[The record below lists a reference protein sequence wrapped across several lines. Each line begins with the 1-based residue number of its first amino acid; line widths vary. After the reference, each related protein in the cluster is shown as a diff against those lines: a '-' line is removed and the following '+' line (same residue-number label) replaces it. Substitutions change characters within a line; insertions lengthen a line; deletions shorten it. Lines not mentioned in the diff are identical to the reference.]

1 MRYNKT
7 QLIARRTK
15 MLPIKFVQ
23 QDMTTYSGLA
33 LVDHVLRLYRLQA
46 RLKDTFKQYHWGGD
60 YHIGDI
66 LFVLVVMLLLGAER
80 LQHIDYLRSD
90 PLFCRVVRL
99 TRIPH
104 RTKISTA
111 LKQFA
116 SDSLKALIELN
127 GELVI
132 EKLQSLGLLEITID
146 LDGTVVSTKGHP
158 TWALKGYNPIK
169 RGASSYFPLTAHIA
183 ETGHFLTIWNRP
195 GNVHDSSR
203 ALDLI
208 KSIQRRLPMFS
219 IRFRADSAFCVPQVI
234 NYLLHRQISFAIK
247 APFWK
252 LLALKTAA
260 QERKIWYSI
269 NETWSYFWL
278 KSPIHSLEKEHYVFI
293 FRKKVKEPGKHFQLD
308 LFSPNDGFY
317 EYSAVVTDTKQWD
330 AKELLLFVSGRSGQE
345 NSLSELKD
353 DFAFGYVPTNTYQ
366 ANSAYFQVS
375 QMAYNLSLSLQHEM
389 GLVKRHSTNPKR
401 TRFYQGWKWKTFRF
415 LILNRAGRIG
425 WEQGTKVLYLT
436 FNKAT
441 KQLYDRIGNALN
453 NPTIKKA
460 A

>member
-1 MRYNKT
+1 
-7 QLIARRTK
+7 
-15 MLPIKFVQ
+15 
-23 QDMTTYSGLA
+23 
-33 LVDHVLRLYRLQA
+33 
-46 RLKDTFKQYHWGGD
+46 
-60 YHIGDI
+60 
-66 LFVLVVMLLLGAER
+66 
-80 LQHIDYLRSD
+80 
-90 PLFCRVVRL
+90 VRL

-116 SDSLKALIELN
+116 SDSLKALVELN
-127 GELVI
+127 GQLVI

-169 RGASSYFPLTAHIA
+169 RGAPSYFPLTAHVA

-195 GNVHDSSR
+195 GNVHDSNR

-208 KSIQRRLPMFS
+208 KTIQRRLPMFS
-219 IRFRADSAFCVPQVI
+219 IRFRADSAFCSPQVI
-234 NYLLHRQISFAIK
+234 NYLLYKRISFAIK

-260 QERKIWYSI
+260 QERKIWYFI
-269 NETWSYFWL
+269 NDTWSYFWL
-278 KSPIHSLEKEHYVFI
+278 KSPIHSLEKEHHVFI
-293 FRKKVKEPGKHFQLD
+293 FRKKVKEPEKQFQLD
-308 LFSPNDGFY
+308 LFSPNNGVY

-389 GLVKRHSTNPKR
+389 GLMKKHSTNPKR

-425 WEQGTKVLYLT
+425 WDRGTKVLYLT

-453 NPTIKKA
+453 NPNLRKA

>member
-7 QLIARRTK
+7 RLIARRNK
-15 MLPIKFVQ
+15 ILPIKFVQ
-23 QDMTTYSGLA
+23 QDMTTYSELT
-33 LVDHVLRLYRLQA
+33 LVEHVLQLYRLQF
-46 RLKDTFKQYHWGGD
+46 RLKETFKHYRFSGD

-66 LFVLVVMLLLGAER
+66 LFTLVVMLLLGAER

-111 LKQFA
+111 LKQFT

-127 GELVI
+127 AELVI
-132 EKLQSLGLLEITID
+132 EKLQSLGLLELTID

-169 RGASSYFPLTAHIA
+169 KGAPSYFPLTAHVA
-183 ETGHFLTIWNRP
+183 ETGHFLTLWNRP
-195 GNVHDSSR
+195 GNVHDSHR
-203 ALDLI
+203 ALEMI
-208 KSIQRRLPMFS
+208 KGIQKRLPGFS
-219 IRFRADSAFCVPQVI
+219 IRFRADSAFCVPKVLD
-234 NYLLHRQISFAIK
+234 YLLQRQTPFAIK

-260 QERKIWYSI
+260 QQRKIWYTVDK
-269 NETWSYFWL
+269 TWSYFWI
-278 KSPIHSLEKEHYVFI
+278 KSPIGSLEKEHYVFI
-293 FRKKVKEPGKHFQLD
+293 FRKKVREVPKNFQLN
-308 LFSPNDGFY
+308 LFSPNDGLY
-317 EYSAVVTDTKQWD
+317 EYSAVVTESKQWD
-330 AKELLLFVSGRSGQE
+330 ASELLLFVSGRSGQE
-345 NSLSELKD
+345 NSLGELKD
-353 DFAFGYVPTNTYQ
+353 DFAFGSVPTNTYQ
-366 ANSAYFQVS
+366 ANSAYMQVS

-389 GLVKRHSTNPKR
+389 GLVKKHSTNPKS

-425 WEQGTKVLYLT
+425 WEQGSKVLYLT
-436 FNKAT
+436 FNNAT
-441 KQLYDRIGNALN
+441 KQLYDRITNALN
-453 NPTIKKA
+453 NQMLKKVA
-460 A
+460 

>member
-1 MRYNKT
+1 
-7 QLIARRTK
+7 

-46 RLKDTFKQYHWGGD
+46 RLKETFKQYGLGGD

-169 RGASSYFPLTAHIA
+169 RGAPSYFPLTAHVA

-195 GNVHDSSR
+195 GNVHDSNQ
-203 ALDLI
+203 ALELI
-208 KSIQRRLPMFS
+208 KTIQKRLPMFL

-234 NYLLHRQISFAIK
+234 NYLLYRQISFAIK

-260 QERKIWYSI
+260 QKRKIWYSV

-278 KSPIHSLEKEHYVFI
+278 KSPMDSLEEEHYVYI
-293 FRKKVKEPGKHFQLD
+293 FRKKVKEPGKNFQLD

-366 ANSAYFQVS
+366 ANSAYFQIS

-389 GLVKRHSTNPKR
+389 GLVNKHSTNPKR

-425 WEQGTKVLYLT
+425 WEKGTKVLYLT

-441 KQLYDRIGNALN
+441 KQLYDQIGNALN

>member
-15 MLPIKFVQ
+15 VLPIKFVQ

-46 RLKDTFKQYHWGGD
+46 RLKETFKTYQLSGD

-66 LFVLVVMLLLGAER
+66 LFVLVVMLLVGAER

-127 GELVI
+127 GQLVI
-132 EKLQSLGLLEITID
+132 EKLQSLGLLEVTID

-158 TWALKGYNPIK
+158 TWAFKGYNPIK
-169 RGASSYFPLTAHIA
+169 RGAPSYFPLTAHVA

-195 GNVHDSSR
+195 GNVHDSKR
-203 ALDLI
+203 ALEL
-208 KSIQRRLPMFS
+208 IQRIRKQLPMFS

-234 NYLLHRQISFAIK
+234 NYLLHHYLSFAIK

-260 QERKIWYSI
+260 EKRKIWYSV

-278 KSPIHSLEKEHYVFI
+278 KSPIDSLEEEHYVFI
-293 FRKKVKEPGKHFQLD
+293 FRKKVKELGKNFQLD
-308 LFSPNDGFY
+308 LFSPNNGVY

-366 ANSAYFQVS
+366 ANSAYFQIS

-389 GLVKRHSTNPKR
+389 GLVKKHPTNPKR
-401 TRFYQGWKWKTFRF
+401 TRFYQGRKWKTFRF

-425 WEQGTKVLYLT
+425 WEQGTRVLYLT

-441 KQLYDRIGNALN
+441 KQLYDRIGNTLN
-453 NPTIKKA
+453 NPTKKA

>member
-15 MLPIKFVQ
+15 ILPIKFVQ

-33 LVDHVLRLYRLQA
+33 LVEHVLRLYRLQA
-46 RLKDTFKQYHWGGD
+46 RLKETFKQYHFGGD

-104 RTKISTA
+104 RTKISAA

-169 RGASSYFPLTAHIA
+169 RGAPSYFPLTAHVA

-195 GNVHDSSR
+195 GNAHDSNR

-208 KSIQRRLPMFS
+208 KTIQRRLPMFS
-219 IRFRADSAFCVPQVI
+219 IRFRADSAFCAPQVI
-234 NYLLHRQISFAIK
+234 NYLLYKQISFAIK

-269 NETWSYFWL
+269 NDKWSYFWL

-293 FRKKVKEPGKHFQLD
+293 FRKKVKEPEKHFQLD
-308 LFSPNDGFY
+308 LFSPNNGVY

-366 ANSAYFQVS
+366 ANSAYFQIS

-389 GLVKRHSTNPKR
+389 GLVKKQSINPKR

-425 WEQGTKVLYLT
+425 WDQGTKVLYLT
-436 FNKAT
+436 FNRAT
-441 KQLYDRIGNALN
+441 KQLYDRIGTALN
-453 NPTIKKA
+453 NPTLKKA

>member
-15 MLPIKFVQ
+15 ILPIKFVQ

-46 RLKDTFKQYHWGGD
+46 RLKETFKEYQLSGD

-169 RGASSYFPLTAHIA
+169 RGAPSYFPLTAHVA

-195 GNVHDSSR
+195 GNVHDSNR
-203 ALDLI
+203 ALEL
-208 KSIQRRLPMFS
+208 IQRIQKRLAMFS

-234 NYLLHRQISFAIK
+234 NYLLHRHISFAIK

-260 QERKIWYSI
+260 QKRKIWYSV

-278 KSPIHSLEKEHYVFI
+278 KSPIVSLEEEHYVFI
-293 FRKKVKEPGKHFQLD
+293 FRKKVKEPKKDFQLD

-330 AKELLLFVSGRSGQE
+330 AKELLLFASGRSGQE

-353 DFAFGYVPTNTYQ
+353 DFAFGTVPTNTYQ
-366 ANSAYFQVS
+366 ANSAYFQIS

-389 GLVKRHSTNPKR
+389 GLVKKHPTNPKR

-436 FNKAT
+436 FNQAT

-453 NPTIKKA
+453 SSTIKKA

>member
-7 QLIARRTK
+7 QLIARRNK
-15 MLPIKFVQ
+15 ILPIKFIQ

-33 LVDHVLRLYRLQA
+33 LIEHVLQLYRLQV
-46 RLKDTFKQYHWGGD
+46 RLKETFKHYRFSGD
-60 YHIGDI
+60 YHIGDV
-66 LFVLVVMLLLGAER
+66 LFTLVVMFLLGAER

-111 LKQFA
+111 LKQFS

-127 GELVI
+127 AELVI
-132 EKLQSLGLLEITID
+132 EKLQSLGLLELTID

-169 RGASSYFPLTAHIA
+169 KGAPSYFPLTAHVA
-183 ETGHFLTIWNRP
+183 ETGHFLTLWNRP
-195 GNVHDSSR
+195 GNVHDSHR
-203 ALDLI
+203 ALEMI
-208 KSIQRRLPMFS
+208 KGIQKRLPGFS
-219 IRFRADSAFCVPQVI
+219 IRFRADSAFCVPKVLD
-234 NYLLHRQISFAIK
+234 YLLERKIPFAIK

-260 QERKIWYSI
+260 QQRKIWYTVDK
-269 NETWSYFWL
+269 TWSYFWI
-278 KSPIHSLEKEHYVFI
+278 KSPIGSLEKEHYVFI
-293 FRKKVKEPGKHFQLD
+293 FRKKVREVPQNFQLN
-308 LFSPNDGFY
+308 LFSPNDGLY
-317 EYSAVVTDTKQWD
+317 EYSAVVTESKQWD

-345 NSLSELKD
+345 NSLGELKD
-353 DFAFGYVPTNTYQ
+353 DFAFGSVPTNTYQ
-366 ANSAYFQVS
+366 ANSAYMQVS

-389 GLVKRHSTNPKR
+389 GLVKKHSTNPKN

-415 LILNRAGRIG
+415 LVLNRAGRIG
-425 WEQGTKVLYLT
+425 WEQGSKVLYLT
-436 FNKAT
+436 FNNAT
-441 KQLYDRIGNALN
+441 KQLYDRITNALN
-453 NPTIKKA
+453 NQMLKKVA
-460 A
+460 

>member
-15 MLPIKFVQ
+15 ILPIKFVQ

-33 LVDHVLRLYRLQA
+33 LVEHVLRLYRLQA
-46 RLKDTFKQYHWGGD
+46 RLKETFKQYHFGGD

-104 RTKISTA
+104 RTKISMA
-111 LKQFA
+111 LKQFT

-169 RGASSYFPLTAHIA
+169 RGAPSYFPLTAHVA

-195 GNVHDSSR
+195 GNVHDSNR

-208 KSIQRRLPMFS
+208 KTIQRRLPMFS
-219 IRFRADSAFCVPQVI
+219 IRLRADSAFCAPQVV
-234 NYLLHRQISFAIK
+234 NYLLYRQISFAIK

-269 NETWSYFWL
+269 NDTWSYFWL
-278 KSPIHSLEKEHYVFI
+278 KSPIHSLEKAHYVFI
-293 FRKKVKEPGKHFQLD
+293 FRKKVKEPEKHFQLD
-308 LFSPNDGFY
+308 LFSPNNGVY

-330 AKELLLFVSGRSGQE
+330 AKELHLFVSGRSGQE

-353 DFAFGYVPTNTYQ
+353 DFAFGYVPTNIYQ
-366 ANSAYFQVS
+366 ANSAYFQIS

-389 GLVKRHSTNPKR
+389 GLVKKHSTNPKR

-425 WEQGTKVLYLT
+425 WDQGSKILYLT

-453 NPTIKKA
+453 TPTFKKA

>member
-1 MRYNKT
+1 
-7 QLIARRTK
+7 
-15 MLPIKFVQ
+15 MLPIRFVQ

-33 LVDHVLRLYRLQA
+33 LVGHVLRLYRLQT
-46 RLKDTFKQYHWGGD
+46 RLKETFKDYHFSGD

-66 LFVLVVMLLLGAER
+66 LFVFVVMLLLGAER

-127 GELVI
+127 TELVT
-132 EKLQSLGLLEITID
+132 EKLRSLGLLEITID
-146 LDGTVVSTKGHP
+146 VDGTVVSTKGHP

-169 RGASSYFPLTAHIA
+169 RGAPSYFPLTAHVA

-195 GNVHDSSR
+195 GNVHDSNR
-203 ALDLI
+203 ALELI
-208 KSIQRRLPMFS
+208 KRIQKRLPEFS
-219 IRFRADSAFCVPQVI
+219 IRFRADSAFCVPKVLH
-234 NYLLHRQISFAIK
+234 YLLYRQISFAIK

-260 QERKIWYSI
+260 QQRTIWYSV

-278 KSPIHSLEKEHYVFI
+278 KRPIDSLEKEHYVFI
-293 FRKKVKEPGKHFQLD
+293 FRKRVKEPGNNFQLD
-308 LFSPNDGFY
+308 LFSPNDGVY
-317 EYSAVVTDTKQWD
+317 EYSAVVTDTKQWE

-389 GLVKRHSTNPKR
+389 GLVKKLLTNPKR

-425 WEQGTKVLYLT
+425 WQQGTKVLYLT

-441 KQLYDRIGNALN
+441 KQLYDRIDNALN
-453 NPTIKKA
+453 NQTLKKA

>member
-15 MLPIKFVQ
+15 ILPIKFVQ

-33 LVDHVLRLYRLQA
+33 LVEHVLRLYRLQA
-46 RLKDTFKQYHWGGD
+46 RLKETFKQYHFGGD

-127 GELVI
+127 GQLVI

-169 RGASSYFPLTAHIA
+169 RGALSYFPLTAHVA

-195 GNVHDSSR
+195 GNVHDSNR

-208 KSIQRRLPMFS
+208 KTIQRRLPMFS
-219 IRFRADSAFCVPQVI
+219 IRFRADSAFCAPQVI
-234 NYLLHRQISFAIK
+234 NYLLYKQISFAIK

-252 LLALKTAA
+252 LLALKAAA

-269 NETWSYFWL
+269 NDTWSYFWL
-278 KSPIHSLEKEHYVFI
+278 KSPIHSLEKEHDVFI
-293 FRKKVKEPGKHFQLD
+293 VRKKVKEPEKHFQLD
-308 LFSPNDGFY
+308 LFSPNNGVY
-317 EYSAVVTDTKQWD
+317 EYSAVVTDTKQLD
-330 AKELLLFVSGRSGQE
+330 GKELLLFVSGRSGQE
-345 NSLSELKD
+345 NSFSELKD

-389 GLVKRHSTNPKR
+389 GLVKKHLTNPKR

-425 WEQGTKVLYLT
+425 WDRGTKVLYLT

-441 KQLYDRIGNALN
+441 KQLYERIGNALN
-453 NPTIKKA
+453 NPNLKKA

>member
-1 MRYNKT
+1 MRYNKAR
-7 QLIARRTK
+7 LIARRNK
-15 MLPIKFVQ
+15 ILPIKFIQ

-33 LVDHVLRLYRLQA
+33 LVDHVLRLYRLQV
-46 RLKDTFKQYHWGGD
+46 RLKETFKHYRFSGD

-66 LFVLVVMLLLGAER
+66 LFVLLVMLLLGVER

-169 RGASSYFPLTAHIA
+169 RGAPSYFPLTAHVA

-195 GNVHDSSR
+195 GNVHDSNR

-208 KSIQRRLPMFS
+208 KKIQKRLPMFS
-219 IRFRADSAFCVPQVI
+219 IRFRADNAFCVPKVL
-234 NYLLHRQISFAIK
+234 NYLLQRQISFAIK

-260 QERKIWYSI
+260 QQRKIWYSV

-278 KSPIHSLEKEHYVFI
+278 KNPINSLEKEHYVFI
-293 FRKKVKEPGKHFQLD
+293 FRKKVQEPGKHFQFD
-308 LFSPNDGFY
+308 LFSPNDGIY
-317 EYSAVVTDTKQWD
+317 EYSAVVTDTKQWE
-330 AKELLLFVSGRSGQE
+330 AKELLLFISGRSGQE

-375 QMAYNLSLSLQHEM
+375 QMAYNLSLSLQHDM
-389 GLVKRHSTNPKR
+389 GLVQKHSTNPKR
-401 TRFYQGWKWKTFRF
+401 TRLYQSWKWKTFRF

-425 WEQGTKVLYLT
+425 WEQGTKVLCLT

-441 KQLYDRIGNALN
+441 KQLYDRIANALN
-453 NPTIKKA
+453 NPTLKKA

>member
-1 MRYNKT
+1 
-7 QLIARRTK
+7 
-15 MLPIKFVQ
+15 
-23 QDMTTYSGLA
+23 MTTYSGLA
-33 LVDHVLRLYRLQA
+33 LVEHVLRLYRLQA
-46 RLKDTFKQYHWGGD
+46 RLKETFKQYHFGGD

-66 LFVLVVMLLLGAER
+66 LFVLVVMFLLGAER

-104 RTKISTA
+104 RTKISAA

-127 GELVI
+127 GQLVI

-169 RGASSYFPLTAHIA
+169 RGAPCYFPLTAHVA

-195 GNVHDSSR
+195 GNVHDSNR

-208 KSIQRRLPMFS
+208 KTIQRRLPMFS
-219 IRFRADSAFCVPQVI
+219 IRFRADSAFCAPQVI
-234 NYLLHRQISFAIK
+234 NYLLYKQISFAIK

-269 NETWSYFWL
+269 NDTWSYFWL
-278 KSPIHSLEKEHYVFI
+278 ESPIHSLEKEHYVFI
-293 FRKKVKEPGKHFQLD
+293 FRKKVKEPEKHFQLN
-308 LFSPNDGFY
+308 LFSPNNGVY
-317 EYSAVVTDTKQWD
+317 EYSAVVTDTRQWD

-389 GLVKRHSTNPKR
+389 GIVKKHSINPKR

-425 WEQGTKVLYLT
+425 WDRGTKVLYLT

-453 NPTIKKA
+453 NNLKKA

>member
-7 QLIARRTK
+7 QLIARRTNI
-15 MLPIKFVQ
+15 LPIKFVQ

-46 RLKDTFKQYHWGGD
+46 RLKETFKHHRFSGD

-127 GELVI
+127 AELVI
-132 EKLQSLGLLEITID
+132 EKLRSLGLLEITID
-146 LDGTVVSTKGHP
+146 VDGTVVSTKGHP
-158 TWALKGYNPIK
+158 SWALKGYNPIK
-169 RGASSYFPLTAHIA
+169 RGAPSYFPLTAHVA

-195 GNVHDSSR
+195 GNVHDSNR
-203 ALDLI
+203 ALELI
-208 KSIQRRLPMFS
+208 KRIQKRLPEFS
-219 IRFRADSAFCVPQVI
+219 IRFRADSAFCVPKVI
-234 NYLLHRQISFAIK
+234 NYLLYRQISFAIK

-260 QERKIWYSI
+260 QQRKIWYSV

-278 KSPIHSLEKEHYVFI
+278 KKPIDSLEKDHYVFI
-293 FRKKVKEPGKHFQLD
+293 FRKRVKEPGKNFQLD

-317 EYSAVVTDTKQWD
+317 EYSAVVTDTKQWE

-389 GLVKRHSTNPKR
+389 GLVKKHLTTPKR

-425 WEQGTKVLYLT
+425 WERGTKVLHLT

-441 KQLYDRIGNALN
+441 KQLYDRITNTLN
-453 NPTIKKA
+453 NQTIKKA